1 MLLFLFQYFSKYIV
15 KGTIWSWPSFLS
27 VIIGINLLYFT
38 PCDCVAIAY
47 CDEGCHNGDCVPSSK
62 SGIEGEK
69 VYKCECWD
77 GWRGEKCEFC
87 GGKVKLKENGGQTWL
102 AEAVGNYSI
111 NMKCTWV
118 VEAKRPESR

>member
-1 MLLFLFQYFSKYIV
+1 MLLFLFQFFSKYRV

-38 PCDCVAIAY
+38 PCDGADIAY
-47 CDEGCHNGDCVPSSK
+47 CGEGCHNGVCSRK
-62 SGIEGEK
+62 SGIEGEE
-69 VYKCECWD
+69 VYRCECWD